1 MGTSPCHISCFLVIL
16 VQVCDSINGIIVNMI
31 CILIVHNPQ
40 HKPKAQ
46 LGMNEWFGETSS
58 FGTFTVTAIISTAV
72 FSLQHQSSS
81 FQSIIFTL
89 CFWQKRF
96 VIGTFIL
103 ILTFSGKIAKSEMWS
118 CKCARVTTV
127 EVLLTAESKQKK
139 KLPIDLK
146 GREILFN
153 ISYID
158 L

>member
-1 MGTSPCHISCFLVIL
+1 MGTSPCHISFFLVIL

-72 FSLQHQSSS
+72 FSLQHHSSS

-118 CKCARVTTV
+118 CKMCTSHHSWSSFDCRIKAQR
-127 EVLLTAESKQKK
+127 
-139 KLPIDLK
+139 LPIDLK
-146 GREILFN
+146 DREILFN
-153 ISYID
+153 ISYLD